1 MKLTKL
7 FSLSLLFALGSPLY
21 AEDTAKP
28 SDQPLKIV
36 FLLGQSNMVGMAKID
51 TAWYL
56 TQPQYQPPREAMVK
70 RSKTYDWTDLYW
82 AGVQHFDG
90 AKEDKDRLDVLMK
103 ERSRLRSM
111 WRSRVRGNAGPW
123 QESWGKEPKLAG
135 GRNAVDEWLNER
147 VAEAGIFK
155 EISSLLDKPDNKFS
169 PEKAYEEIIGRDER
183 NKEQLERVREIYL
196 KGTTPED
203 FGKFTKAIAD
213 SGVNLAYPKDPEK
226 DRATYAAL
234 AQENLHLPIAEHTWI
249 SAFGSVVGST
259 GSGIDTET
267 KGPLSI
273 GYGFSIGAIGPEYG
287 VGITLDKLT
296 GGPVLLVKCAW
307 GNTTIANS
315 WRPGSLGDVE
325 TPIEK
330 ANREEWN
337 AREIKDAA
345 EQGRKPKL
353 REAPANKGKPGW
365 CWQKALPHIR
375 KVLANPGDY
384 CPAYDPAKGAE
395 IAGMVWFQGYSDME
409 NEAYGEQLVEMIKW
423 FRSEINAP
431 KMPVVCGSLGVG
443 TLQATELTGNVS
455 GGMVY
460 ASNHPDLKGTVS
472 VVNTGRFYPSELEAA
487 QNIVS
492 GLAKGD
498 PERAK
503 LATLLSGAVSNKGFH
518 YMGSAK
524 FHILTGD
531 AMARSLVEAWKEQ

>member
-1 MKLTKL
+1 MKTTKL
-7 FSLSLLFALGSPLY
+7 CFLTLLFALGSPLH
-21 AEDTAKP
+21 AEEAAKP

-36 FLLGQSNMVGMAKID
+36 FLLGQSNMVGMAKVD

-56 TQPQYQPPREAMVK
+56 TQPQYQPPIEAMVK

-82 AGVQHFDG
+82 AGIQYFDG
-90 AKEDKDRLDVLMK
+90 AKEDKDRIGELMN
-103 ERSRLRSM
+103 ERSRLRSL
-111 WRSRVRGNAGPW
+111 WRSRIRGNAGPW
-123 QESWGKEPKLAG
+123 QESWGKEPKLTG
-135 GRNAVDEWLNER
+135 GRNVVDAWLNER
-147 VAEAGIFK
+147 VTEAGIFK
-155 EISSLLDKPDNKFS
+155 EISTILDKPDNKFT
-169 PEKAYEEIIGRDER
+169 PEKAYAEIIGRDER
-183 NKEQLERVREIYL
+183 NKEQITRAREIYL
-196 KGTTPED
+196 PGTKSED
-203 FGKFTKAIAD
+203 FDTFHKAVAKSDINQVY
-213 SGVNLAYPKDPEK
+213 SKEPEK

-234 AQENLHLPIAEHTWI
+234 AKEFVHLPIAEHTWI
-249 SAFGSVVGST
+249 SAFGSVAGST

-273 GYGFSIGAIGPEYG
+273 GYGSSITSIGPEYG

-307 GNTTIANS
+307 GNTTLASS

-330 ANREEWN
+330 ASREAWN
-337 AREIKDAA
+337 QQETKDAT
-345 EQGRKPKL
+345 EQKRKAKL

-395 IAGMVWFQGYSDME
+395 IAGMVWFQGYSDMD
-409 NEAYGEQLVEMIKW
+409 NEAYGEELVEMIKW
-423 FRSEINAP
+423 FRSEIKAP

-443 TLQATELTGNVS
+443 TFQSTELTGNVS

-460 ASNHPDLKGTVS
+460 ASNQPDLKGTVS
-472 VVNTGRFYPSELEAA
+472 VVNTGRFYPSELEAGK
-487 QNIVS
+487 NILS
-492 GLAKGD
+492 DLPKDD
-498 PERAK
+498 PQRAK
-503 LATLLSGAVSNKGFH
+503 LADLIGGAVSNKGFH

-524 FHILTGD
+524 FHILAGD
-531 AMARSLVEAWKEQ
+531 AMARSLVGLWKQ

>member
-1 MKLTKL
+1 MKPSKL
-7 FSLSLLFALGSPLY
+7 CSLAILLALGSPLH
-21 AEDTAKP
+21 AEDAAKP
-28 SDQPLKIV
+28 SGQPLKIV
-36 FLLGQSNMVGMAKID
+36 FLLGQSNMVGMAKVD

-82 AGVQHFDG
+82 AGIQHFDG
-90 AKEDKDRLDVLMK
+90 AKEDKDRLGVLWK
-103 ERSRLRSM
+103 ERGHLRTL
-111 WRSRVRGNAGPW
+111 WRKRVRGNAGPW
-123 QESWGKEPKLAG
+123 QESWGKEPKLVG
-135 GRNAVDEWLNER
+135 GRDVVGAWLDER
-147 VAEAGIFK
+147 VADEGIFK
-155 EISSLLDKPDNKFS
+155 EISSILDKPENKFS

-183 NKEQLERVREIYL
+183 NKQQIERVREIYL
-196 KGTTPED
+196 PGTKPED
-203 FGKFTKAIAD
+203 FDSFHKAVAE
-213 SGVNLAYPKDPEK
+213 SGINVAYSKEPEK

-234 AQENLHLPIAEHTWI
+234 AREHLHLPIAEHTWI
-249 SAFGSVVGST
+249 SAFGSVAGST

-273 GYGFSIGAIGPEYG
+273 GYGSSITAIGPEYA

-307 GNTTIANS
+307 GNTTLANS

-330 ANREEWN
+330 TAREDWN
-337 AREIKDAA
+337 ARETKDAA
-345 EQGRKPKL
+345 EQGREPKL

-395 IAGMVWFQGYSDME
+395 IAGMVWFQGYSDMG
-409 NEAYGEQLVEMIKW
+409 NEAYGEQLVEMITW
-423 FRSEINAP
+423 FRSEIAAP

-443 TLQATELTGNVS
+443 TFQRTELAGNVS

-460 ASNHPDLKGTVS
+460 ASNHTDLKGTVS
-472 VVNTGRFYPSELEAA
+472 VVNTGRYFPAELQAA
-487 QNIVS
+487 HTINS
-492 GLAKGD
+492 GLGKDD

-503 LATLLSGAVSNKGFH
+503 LAALLSGAVSNKGFH

-524 FHILTGD
+524 FFLLMGD
-531 AMARSLVEAWKEQ
+531 GIARSLVESWKP